1 MNMKKMFL
9 MLALCVAGIV
19 STSAKSALVVIAH
32 GSPMEQW
39 RKPVLDLEGQ
49 LRETMKDV
57 EGISYVRVAMMEFTE
72 PTIATVVADCEQQG
86 VDTIFAIPLFIA
98 PSGHSEVDIPNI
110 LGHKY
115 DPQVREE
122 LMEENTKF
130 VKSRL
135 PIIVGPTLSYDDF
148 LEKTM
153 LKRVQE
159 MSKSPKEE
167 AVLFVAH
174 GDRQFVGYWSQK
186 MQSICDHVKQQT
198 GIEVADYKFIAM
210 GYKMVAEMIPA
221 LREMA
226 EKKSR
231 VLVQGVYL
239 TSSAKEM
246 AYMLDIESVQKKEIP
261 NADLQV
267 VYSERGILPAS
278 AGEVCE
284 WIKARTLEWKGVRGE
299 K

>member
-39 RKPVLDLEGQ
+39 RKPVLDLEQQ
-49 LRETMKDV
+49 LRGCMEGVT
-57 EGISYVRVAMMEFTE
+57 GISYVRVAMMEFTE
-72 PTIATVVADCEQQG
+72 PTIATVVEDCEQQG

-110 LGHKY
+110 IGHKY
-115 DPQVREE
+115 DPHIVEE
-122 LMEENTKF
+122 LMEEKTRF

-135 PIIVGPTLSYDDF
+135 PIILGPTLSFDDF

-153 LKRVQE
+153 LERVQE
-159 MSKSPKEE
+159 MSKAPKDE

-174 GDRQFVGYWSQK
+174 GDRQFVGYWNQK
-186 MQSICDHVKQQT
+186 MQSICDYVKQQT

-210 GYKMVAEMIPA
+210 GYKMVAEMMPA
-221 LREMA
+221 LREIG

-246 AYMLDIESVQKKEIP
+246 ADMLDMEAVQKREIP
-261 NADLQV
+261 DSNLQV
-267 VYSERGILPAS
+267 VYSDKGILPAS
-278 AGEVCE
+278 ANQVCE
-284 WIKARTLEWKGVRGE
+284 WIKARTLEWRE
-299 K
+299 R